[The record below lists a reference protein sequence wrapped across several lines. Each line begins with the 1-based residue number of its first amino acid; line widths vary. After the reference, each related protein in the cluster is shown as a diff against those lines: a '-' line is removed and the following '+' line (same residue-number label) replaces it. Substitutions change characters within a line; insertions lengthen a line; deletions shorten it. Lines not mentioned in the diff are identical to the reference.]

1 MTDPYNIDR
10 NTRYNIVFSQYCSAK
25 IKRKETSFNLER
37 AYVSK
42 PTIKTVFLCLP
53 RKLYVCTS
61 ASGGFLQKWV
71 VVLGVEGF
79 YGGMRGVKLEEGVRL
94 VSSNQAV

>member
-1 MTDPYNIDR
+1 MTDIYIIDR
-10 NTRYNIVFSQYCSAK
+10 HTRYNIVFYQYCSAK
-25 IKRKETSFNLER
+25 ITCRETSFNLER
-37 AYVSK
+37 AHVSK

-53 RKLYVCTS
+53 RKLYVSIS

-79 YGGMRGVKLEEGVRL
+79 YGGIERG
-94 VSSNQAV
+94 